1 MQFGLSENVFF
12 VAFANFLTCEMSYY
26 VPVRT
31 MRVPGTERS
40 GRNHAH
46 LIAKPRPKVAKS
58 AAFDAEESAPGSTGT

>member
-31 MRVPGTERS
+31 IDSARAEKGERDY
-40 GRNHAH
+40 ADV
-46 LIAKPRPKVAKS
+46 IAKPRPKVAKS